1 VVANYSYYCGH
12 FGIVQALLS
21 PKTIDRSC
29 GKTNLSLRIG
39 NIRHKKEREIKRV
52 FFVTFIIFLLLAIE
66 GQAQNYSILTG
77 TVAELNWR
85 WLVIETND
93 SKIVPFRVGRN
104 TVYYNRIP
112 AVGDKVKVE
121 YLIVRGV
128 HIGYSVAIME
138 NVKEEIGFQKNVVE
152 SPSQKSSLNPPPKI
166 PGFAGKWEGFWDNKK
181 DYRFTLTIANVS
193 SEIADVK
200 YESKDMQFF
209 EKAEV
214 IPGEKPR
221 IEWMV
226 NSVVKPEGPFASPT
240 TPGTKEYY
248 AILIESIPIYY
259 SFEIQKDGTLKG
271 TFDSKRMSK
280 LGTSRTAV
288 MKRLN

>member
-1 VVANYSYYCGH
+1 M
-12 FGIVQALLS
+12 
-21 PKTIDRSC
+21 
-29 GKTNLSLRIG
+29 
-39 NIRHKKEREIKRV
+39 KRV
-52 FFVTFIIFLLLAIE
+52 FFVAFIIFLLLTFE

-104 TVYYNRIP
+104 TIYYNRIP

-138 NVKEEIGFQKNVVE
+138 NVIEEKGSQKKVVE
-152 SPSQKSSLNPPPKI
+152 SPPQQSPSNLPTKT
-166 PGFAGKWEGFWDNKK
+166 PGFTGKWEGFWDNKK
-181 DYRFTLTIANVS
+181 DYRFTLTIANVN

-200 YESKDMQFF
+200 YESKDLEFF
-209 EKAEV
+209 QKAEV
-214 IPGEKPR
+214 IPGEKPKL
-221 IEWMV
+221 EWMI
-226 NSVVKPEGPFASPT
+226 NSIVKPEGPFASPT

-248 AILIESIPIYY
+248 AVLMESIPIYY
-259 SFEIQKDGTLKG
+259 SFEIQKDGALKG

-288 MKRLN
+288 MKRVN